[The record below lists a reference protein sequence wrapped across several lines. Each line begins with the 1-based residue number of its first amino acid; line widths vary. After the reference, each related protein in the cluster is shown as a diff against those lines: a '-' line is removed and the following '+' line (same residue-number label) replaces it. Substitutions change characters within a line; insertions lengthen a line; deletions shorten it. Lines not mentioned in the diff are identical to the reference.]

1 MWELPTAQRYRG
13 LDSGIADL
21 RNMGGPNAGSITA
34 ALFLNEFVGDTPW
47 AHIDIA
53 GTAQSASASKW
64 RNKGTTGS
72 GTRLL
77 VDLALN
83 FRAPGVES

>member
-1 MWELPTAQRYRG
+1 MPEGLAANQ
-13 LDSGIADL
+13 LDSVVADL
-21 RNMGGPNAGSITA
+21 RNVGGENAGAITA

-53 GTAQSASASKW
+53 GVAQSASARKW
-64 RNKGTTGS
+64 TNKGTTGF

-83 FRAPGVES
+83 FRP